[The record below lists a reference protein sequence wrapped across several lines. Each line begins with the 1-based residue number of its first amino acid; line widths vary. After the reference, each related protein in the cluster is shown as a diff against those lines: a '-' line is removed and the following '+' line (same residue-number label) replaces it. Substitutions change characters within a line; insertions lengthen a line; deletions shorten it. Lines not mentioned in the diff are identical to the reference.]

1 MARQAI
7 SIQGPLDNFPQKLHM
22 HEPKIY
28 SKAWEFVISTRCT
41 WFVFHLVKCVETP
54 RETIFRSG
62 NAFISKD
69 AESRTDVTAGGGGGG
84 GVEGASHYAKD
95 SGFGITSG
103 GWSTYFG
110 CNIPTVIS
118 HSIFDKPVLCPN

>member
-1 MARQAI
+1 MC
-7 SIQGPLDNFPQKLHM
+7 SN
-22 HEPKIY
+22 
-28 SKAWEFVISTRCT
+28 SKRNYFS
-41 WFVFHLVKCVETP
+41 F
-54 RETIFRSG
+54 RERIHF
-62 NAFISKD
+62 KD

-84 GVEGASHYAKD
+84 GEGASHYAKD

-118 HSIFDKPVLCPN
+118 RSIFDKPVLCPN